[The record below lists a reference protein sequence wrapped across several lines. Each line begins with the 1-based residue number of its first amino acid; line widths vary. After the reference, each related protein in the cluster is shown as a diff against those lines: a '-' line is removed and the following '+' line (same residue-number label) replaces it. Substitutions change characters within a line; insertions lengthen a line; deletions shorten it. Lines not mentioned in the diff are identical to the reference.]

1 MTSVAMLPA
10 KALTKADVESAIK
23 GHVLA
28 QAELI
33 GTYQQGDP

>member
-1 MTSVAMLPA
+1 MLPA
-10 KALTKADVESAIK
+10 KALIKGDVECAIK

-33 GTYQQGDP
+33 GTYQ